1 MIRLKRADLP
11 YLENLLLFWLN
22 PQFLQYLPHLTLPTA
37 KAGGF
42 LLLPLLHWQTPYG
55 TAMSYTVST
64 SYIYTVPVCPTVQF
78 LSLCRLHPH
87 GCGNRSNHCLVQFLS
102 LCRLHLQSFFQN
114 IDTCIRIPVMNRMA
128 FGTLPDTNAQ
138 IFYPWISVAT
148 TAAGLTARIHRWY
161 SVNFISIPASFIFQH
176 FKKFCPGNTRYRF

>member
-1 MIRLKRADLP
+1 MIFFAESGLSVKFGSF
-11 YLENLLLFWLN
+11 YNG
-22 PQFLQYLPHLTLPTA
+22 LTLPST

-64 SYIYTVPVCPTVQF
+64 SYIYTVPVCPT
-78 LSLCRLHPH
+78 
-87 GCGNRSNHCLVQFLS
+87 VQFLS

>member
-1 MIRLKRADLP
+1 MFKIIYQNKILIRIYQPVFSYSGSSIFK
-11 YLENLLLFWLN
+11 
-22 PQFLQYLPHLTLPTA
+22 QFRILTLPTA

-64 SYIYTVPVCPTVQF
+64 SYIYTVPVCPT
-78 LSLCRLHPH
+78 
-87 GCGNRSNHCLVQFLS
+87 VQFLS

>member
-1 MIRLKRADLP
+1 MLPAIYKVHSTSIFPLKNHFYFPGKMNALYSIYSLSRRSP
-11 YLENLLLFWLN
+11 LLT
-22 PQFLQYLPHLTLPTA
+22 LTLPTA

-55 TAMSYTVST
+55 TAMSCTVST
-64 SYIYTVPVCPTVQF
+64 SYIYTVPVCPT
-78 LSLCRLHPH
+78 
-87 GCGNRSNHCLVQFLS
+87 VQFLS

-148 TAAGLTARIHRWY
+148 TATGLTARIHRWY

-176 FKKFCPGNTRYRF
+176 FKKFCPGNTRYRS

>member
-1 MIRLKRADLP
+1 MQKKMLSDRTEKLPDNIFLFYIKR
-11 YLENLLLFWLN
+11 NLIS
-22 PQFLQYLPHLTLPTA
+22 QTYPHIIQTLTLPTA

-64 SYIYTVPVCPTVQF
+64 SYIYTVPVCPT
-78 LSLCRLHPH
+78 
-87 GCGNRSNHCLVQFLS
+87 VQFLS

-176 FKKFCPGNTRYRF
+176 FKKFCPGNTRYRS

>member
-1 MIRLKRADLP
+1 MNINFFIQFPKDIFQFFLRLERWGKPA
-11 YLENLLLFWLN
+11 
-22 PQFLQYLPHLTLPTA
+22 FLCKNIFYQPICPFRFSPDLTLPTA
-37 KAGGF
+37 KVGGF

-64 SYIYTVPVCPTVQF
+64 SYIYTVPVCPT
-78 LSLCRLHPH
+78 
-87 GCGNRSNHCLVQFLS
+87 VQFLS

>member
-1 MIRLKRADLP
+1 MFKIIYQNKILIRIYQPVFSYSGSSIFK
-11 YLENLLLFWLN
+11 
-22 PQFLQYLPHLTLPTA
+22 QFRILTLPTA

-64 SYIYTVPVCPTVQF
+64 SYIYTVPVCPT
-78 LSLCRLHPH
+78 
-87 GCGNRSNHCLVQFLS
+87 VQFLS

-148 TAAGLTARIHRWY
+148 TAAGLTARIHR
-161 SVNFISIPASFIFQH
+161 
-176 FKKFCPGNTRYRF
+176 

>member
-1 MIRLKRADLP
+1 MCFI
-11 YLENLLLFWLN
+11 LLF
-22 PQFLQYLPHLTLPTA
+22 YRMLTLPTA

-78 LSLCRLHPH
+78 LSLCRLH
-87 GCGNRSNHCLVQFLS
+87 
-102 LCRLHLQSFFQN
+102 LQSFFQN

-138 IFYPWISVAT
+138 IFYP
-148 TAAGLTARIHRWY
+148 
-161 SVNFISIPASFIFQH
+161 
-176 FKKFCPGNTRYRF
+176 

>member
-1 MIRLKRADLP
+1 MFIFKIHKKRMLPAGHSDKQHSFFIRSR
-11 YLENLLLFWLN
+11 YLFQHTTVSQSPLTGQN
-22 PQFLQYLPHLTLPTA
+22 LTLPTA

-64 SYIYTVPVCPTVQF
+64 SYIYTVPVCPT
-78 LSLCRLHPH
+78 
-87 GCGNRSNHCLVQFLS
+87 VQFLS

>member
-1 MIRLKRADLP
+1 M
-11 YLENLLLFWLN
+11 
-22 PQFLQYLPHLTLPTA
+22 
-37 KAGGF
+37 
-42 LLLPLLHWQTPYG
+42 LLPLLHWQTPYG

-64 SYIYTVPVCPTVQF
+64 SYIYTVPVCPT
-78 LSLCRLHPH
+78 
-87 GCGNRSNHCLVQFLS
+87 VQFLS

-148 TAAGLTARIHRWY
+148 TAAGLTARII
-161 SVNFISIPASFIFQH
+161 VGALNFHTSPLYIPAFQKILPRKH
-176 FKKFCPGNTRYRF
+176 SLSILTVYDSGSSP